1 MGGNMG
7 NVFAKIT
14 LKNNRDLYN
23 AIDGIISE
31 NDVRTLTIDA
41 LVDTGAIT
49 LVINEEMCEKLGL
62 SIEGSRTANLAGGA
76 RMECKITEPVQICW
90 KDRQASCNALVFPNG
105 NALLGVIP
113 LEFMDIMV
121 DPVRRELVGA
131 HGDQVAI
138 LAV

>member
-1 MGGNMG
+1 MG